1 MKIVSPDILHKS
13 DVGGVKLNIKNKE
26 ELYSAFDSMM
36 DDVAKKANGAMIK
49 GVLIEA
55 MVKKGAEIIIGGI
68 RDAQFGPAVMFGIG
82 GIFVELLK
90 DVSFG
95 IAPVNMDEAM
105 EMIKQIK
112 GYPLLTGFRG
122 SPPVDIDAIAKTIMT
137 VSELLS
143 RVDDISEIDLNPVI
157 AYPQGLVVVD
167 AKVLLST
174 NTPPL
179 H

>member
-1 MKIVSPDILHKS
+1 M
-13 DVGGVKLNIKNKE
+13 
-26 ELYSAFDSMM
+26 
-36 DDVAKKANGAMIK
+36 AKKGT
-49 GVLIEA
+49 
-55 MVKKGAEIIIGGI
+55 EIIIGGI

-95 IAPVNMDEAM
+95 IAPINMDEAM

-122 SPPVDIDAIAKTIMT
+122 NPPVDIDAIAKTIMT
-137 VSELLS
+137 VSELLNG
-143 RVDDISEIDLNPVI
+143 VDDISEIDLNPVI

-174 NTPPL
+174 NKPPL

>member
-1 MKIVSPDILHKS
+1 
-13 DVGGVKLNIKNKE
+13 
-26 ELYSAFDSMM
+26 
-36 DDVAKKANGAMIK
+36 MIK
-49 GVLIEA
+49 GALIEA
-55 MVKKGAEIIIGGI
+55 MVKKGTEIIIGGI
-68 RDAQFGPAVMFGIG
+68 RDAQFGPAVMFGLG

-95 IAPVNMDEAM
+95 IAPVNMDEAI

-122 SPPVDIDAIAKTIMT
+122 SLPVDIDAIAKTLIT
-137 VSELLS
+137 ISGLLNG
-143 RVDDISEIDLNPVI
+143 VNDISEIDLNPVI

-174 NTPPL
+174 NKPPL